1 MFRAKNHAPVEL
13 NKKLPRKDGDHGAKQ
28 FKMFHDYA
36 ENGIGPKSFSL
47 GGTAAAQLSASVRE
61 RLLGSQSLPKPGT
74 HEFAALFHHHR

>member
-1 MFRAKNHAPVEL
+1 MADLV
-13 NKKLPRKDGDHGAKQ
+13 KL
-28 FKMFHDYA
+28 FYVT
-36 ENGIGPKSFSL
+36 ENGIGPKSYSL